1 MLSSALLLA
10 LLAQEWTESKIL
22 EAFDSQ
28 SAYSREWRARVAAA
42 EADSVART
50 RYANP
55 SVSVVREGA
64 GRTEFYQAEQPL
76 LVNGRRTLLRQAG
89 GEAVQATESEGR
101 AGLWQFRTAVRLS
114 FYRVLALERRERILA
129 AGLTEIG
136 EVIRVLT
143 IREQEGEGSR
153 FDRIRAE
160 RERADLRSELA
171 IARSVT
177 EQNRAVLT
185 AFLPAGTAVDTLT
198 GTLAA
203 ALPAAS
209 LAEIGQRALSSRLD
223 LRALRQR
230 REQFRL
236 EQRGAERLKYP
247 DPVISAGLKR
257 ADATV
262 SGPLGIVDRNANGL
276 VAGISVPLPVF
287 NKGQG
292 ETARASAEGE
302 LAEARAAILERQVL
316 AAIEGAWRSLSTR
329 VAALAQYERE
339 LTPGQELVRIATVAY
354 QEGEIGILQLLD
366 AYRTQRAALLRLLEL
381 QALTKESRIELD
393 RAAGEEV
400 LP

>member
-1 MLSSALLLA
+1 
-10 LLAQEWTESKIL
+10 
-22 EAFDSQ
+22 
-28 SAYSREWRARVAAA
+28 
-42 EADSVART
+42 
-50 RYANP
+50 
-55 SVSVVREGA
+55 
-64 GRTEFYQAEQPL
+64 
-76 LVNGRRTLLRQAG
+76 
-89 GEAVQATESEGR
+89 
-101 AGLWQFRTAVRLS
+101 
-114 FYRVLALERRERILA
+114 
-129 AGLTEIG
+129 
-136 EVIRVLT
+136 
-143 IREQEGEGSR
+143 
-153 FDRIRAE
+153 
-160 RERADLRSELA
+160 
-171 IARSVT
+171 
-177 EQNRAVLT
+177 
-185 AFLPAGTAVDTLT
+185 
-198 GTLAA
+198 
-203 ALPAAS
+203 
-209 LAEIGQRALSSRLD
+209 LSSRLD